1 MNAEMR
7 KEPVRVNPCYHTV
20 WLGKTS
26 RFVLVD
32 CGRWN
37 SDQSRRSDDAWHFKT
52 LGSLRV
58 NGCTDSVWL
67 PPLPLACEL
76 FTVNRCTYTSTSHFV
91 SSCSDDGK

>member
-7 KEPVRVNPCYHTV
+7 KEQVRVNPCSHSV

-37 SDQSRRSDDAWHFKT
+37 SDDAWHFKT
-52 LGSLRV
+52 LGSVRV
-58 NGCTDSVWL
+58 NGCTDSIWL
-67 PPLPLACEL
+67 PPLPLTCEL
-76 FTVNRCTYTSTSHFV
+76 LTANRFTYKSTSHFV